1 MHPVLQL
8 SFPARSLQSP
18 SEYCALHAYLTL
30 PSYLF
35 IDRYQLSD
43 PLFLSSQKLKTLH
56 ALSGAADLEAP
67 DWVIPEWGSDAL
79 LELATPDSADANGN
93 WTVSIPLH
101 LRYLSPMAE
110 PPHGIEYVAVPW
122 PAVFWA
128 CTAEEGSKF
137 ASSPFD
143 RTNLG
148 YDGLFGPKT
157 MFYNIQPGGDV
168 VAYEELAVP
177 VMDLN
182 RAAWVETGTVTV
194 IVCGTLWVL
203 LKLLQGLL
211 NDLSEQKQAHNNRK
225 KR

>member
-1 MHPVLQL
+1 M
-8 SFPARSLQSP
+8 
-18 SEYCALHAYLTL
+18 YLTL

-43 PLFLSSQKLKTLH
+43 NLFLSSQNLKTLR
-56 ALSGAADLEAP
+56 ALSGATDLEAP
-67 DWVIPEWGSDAL
+67 DWVIPEWGSAAL

-110 PPHGIEYVAVPW
+110 PSHGIRSVAVPW

-128 CTAEEGSKF
+128 CIAEEGSKF

-143 RTNLG
+143 RTNIG

-157 MFYNIQPGGDV
+157 MFYNIKPVGDV
-168 VAYEELAVP
+168 VGYEELAVP
-177 VMDLN
+177 VLDLN
-182 RAAWVETGTVTV
+182 RAAWVETGTVMV

-203 LKLLQGLL
+203 LKLFQGLL
-211 NDLSEQKQAHNNRK
+211 KDLRVQKQVRDSKK